1 VKKIKYFFVL
11 IVLMVISFLLFC
23 KIKKGSFVGIIF
35 LLVIFWSMTMVF
47 FAYLKEVFN
56 EKNN

>member
-1 VKKIKYFFVL
+1 
-11 IVLMVISFLLFC
+11 MAISFLLFW
-23 KIKKGSFVGIIF
+23 KIKEGSFVGIVF

>member
-35 LLVIFWSMTMVF
+35 LLVIFWSMIMVF